1 MTVINDGKTSVQQ
14 SYRQTPA
21 QKPGNLG
28 VGQTSGATFP
38 GGFSD
43 LKRGIEIMQE
53 RKGCQMEIAK
63 IMHSPAD
70 WVDANTAVAEVAR
83 LMKASDIGALPVG
96 RNDRLIGMVTDR
108 DLALRVLGEGR
119 DPAMTTAEQV
129 MTPGIV
135 WCLTT
140 QTVEDAMHMMEQ
152 KKIRRL
158 PVIDEKKRLVGMLS
172 IGDIADAMPRQ
183 LLGEVVNAVADHH
196 T

>member
-1 MTVINDGKTSVQQ
+1 
-14 SYRQTPA
+14 
-21 QKPGNLG
+21 
-28 VGQTSGATFP
+28 
-38 GGFSD
+38 
-43 LKRGIEIMQE
+43 
-53 RKGCQMEIAK
+53 MEIAK

-70 WVDANTAVAEVAR
+70 WVDANTPVAEVAGR
-83 LMKASDIGALPVG
+83 MKAGDIGALPVG
-96 RNDRLIGMVTDR
+96 RNDRLIGMITDR

-119 DPAMTTAEQV
+119 DPAKTTAEDV

-140 QTVEDAMHMMEQ
+140 QTVEDALHMMEQ

>member
-1 MTVINDGKTSVQQ
+1 
-14 SYRQTPA
+14 
-21 QKPGNLG
+21 
-28 VGQTSGATFP
+28 
-38 GGFSD
+38 
-43 LKRGIEIMQE
+43 
-53 RKGCQMEIAK
+53 MEIAK
-63 IMHSPAD
+63 IMNSPAD
-70 WVDANTAVAEVAR
+70 WVEANTPVAELAR
-83 LMKASDIGALPVG
+83 RMKSSDIGALPVG

-119 DPAMTTAEQV
+119 DPATTTAEQV

-172 IGDIADAMPRQ
+172 LGDIADAMPRQ
-183 LLGEVVNAVADHH
+183 LLGEVVNSVADHH
-196 T
+196 A

>member
-1 MTVINDGKTSVQQ
+1 
-14 SYRQTPA
+14 
-21 QKPGNLG
+21 
-28 VGQTSGATFP
+28 
-38 GGFSD
+38 
-43 LKRGIEIMQE
+43 
-53 RKGCQMEIAK
+53 MEIAK

-70 WVDANTAVAEVAR
+70 WVEANTPVAEVAR
-83 LMKASDIGALPVG
+83 RMKAGDIGALPVG

-108 DLALRVLGEGR
+108 DLALRVLSEGR
-119 DPAMTTAEQV
+119 DPATTTAEQV

-172 IGDIADAMPRQ
+172 LGDIADAMPRQ

-196 T
+196 A

>member
-1 MTVINDGKTSVQQ
+1 
-14 SYRQTPA
+14 
-21 QKPGNLG
+21 
-28 VGQTSGATFP
+28 
-38 GGFSD
+38 
-43 LKRGIEIMQE
+43 
-53 RKGCQMEIAK
+53 MEIAK